1 MPALDLVS
9 ATASLTGTTTFG
21 ALVPVAGDT
30 LAVRNYNT
38 GTKAYLINA
47 WRKGAT
53 AGIIRVRSPYL
64 HDIQNG
70 IRMRV
75 LAADPT
81 PIVPYD
87 VNQPLH
93 AQDTLIFESTGGAA
107 AEQESGCILNWYEN
121 PGVVGRYLSWEE
133 ANTRTNAIVSTEV
146 PVTGGAAATWGSAL
160 LSSGTGVLDANQDYA
175 VLGYGLDV
183 ACTAIGIS
191 GLDTANLRAGGP
203 GLTNHYETWDFFLRT
218 ARIAEIAAVPV
229 INAANAGG
237 TQVWVVDS
245 AGATAVN
252 VNLILGRLS

>member
-9 ATASLTGTTTFG
+9 GTASLTGVSTFG

-30 LAVRNYNT
+30 FAVRNYT
-38 GTKAYLINA
+38 PGTKAYLLNA

-53 AGIIRVRSPYL
+53 AGMIRVRSPYL

-70 IRMRV
+70 IRSRV

-81 PIVPYD
+81 PITPYD

-107 AEQESGCILNWYEN
+107 AEQESGCLLNWYEN
-121 PGVVGRYLSWEE
+121 PGVVGRYITWEE
-133 ANTRTNAIVSTEV
+133 ANARVNALVSTEV
-146 PVTGGAAATWGSAL
+146 AVTGGAVAVWGSAL
-160 LSSGTGVLDANQDYA
+160 LSAGTGVLDANTDYA
-175 VLGYGLDV
+175 VLGYNLDV
-183 ACTAIGIS
+183 ACTAIGVS
-191 GLDTANLRAGGP
+191 GLDTANMRAGGP
-203 GLTNHYETWDFFLRT
+203 GLTNHFETYDFFLRL
-218 ARIAEIAAVPV
+218 ARLAQIAAVPV

>member
-9 ATASLTGTTTFG
+9 ATASLTGVAAFG
-21 ALVPVAGDT
+21 GLAPVAGDT
-30 LAVRNYNT
+30 LAVRNYNP
-38 GTKAYLINA
+38 GTRAYLLNA

-53 AGIIRVRSPYL
+53 AGMIRIRSPYL
-64 HDIQNG
+64 HDVQNG
-70 IRMRV
+70 MRMRV

-81 PIVPYD
+81 PITPYD

-93 AQDTLIFESTGGAA
+93 AQDTLIFESTGGGA

-121 PGVVGRYLSWEE
+121 PGVVGRYLTWSEV
-133 ANTRTNAIVSTEV
+133 NARVNALVTTEV

-160 LSSGTGVLDANQDYA
+160 LSAGTGVLDANTDYA
-175 VLGYGLDV
+175 ILGYGLDV
-183 ACTAIGIS
+183 ACTAIGVS

-203 GLTNHYETWDFFLRT
+203 GLTNHFETYDFFMRV
-218 ARIAEIAAVPV
+218 ARLAEIAAVPV

-245 AGATAVN
+245 AGATLVN
-252 VNLILGRLS
+252 VNLVLGRLS